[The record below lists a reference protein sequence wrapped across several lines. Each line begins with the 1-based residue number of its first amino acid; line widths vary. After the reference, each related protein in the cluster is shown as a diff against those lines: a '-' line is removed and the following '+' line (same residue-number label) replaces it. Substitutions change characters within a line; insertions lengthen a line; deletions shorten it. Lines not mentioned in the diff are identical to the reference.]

1 MIRKKRRKKIQ
12 LTLLDDDYNTFTSVI
27 SGLQSYLPECS
38 VLRAEQI
45 AQIVHTKGKCSI
57 YTGFGPE
64 AFMIQSRLI
73 KRGLLVESNIYK
85 K

>member
-1 MIRKKRRKKIQ
+1 MKKRRRKKIE
-12 LTLLDDDYNTFTSVI
+12 LTLMNDDYNTFTSVI

-38 VLRAEQI
+38 VIRAEQI

-57 YTGFGPE
+57 FKGFGPE
-64 AFMIQSRLI
+64 AFLIQSQLI
-73 KRGLLVESNIYK
+73 KRGLLVESKVYK